1 MTATTVAANPT
12 VCRCFGIRE
21 SQIRDAVAVYGCETV
36 KEVSASTDAG
46 RGCTV
51 CHCKIRQMIA
61 EYQRE
66 RTAAA
71 ADTDCP
77 SAA

>member
-1 MTATTVAANPT
+1 MAMTATTVAANPT

-36 KEVSASTDAG
+36 KEVSSSTDAG

-61 EYQRE
+61 DYQRE
-66 RTAAA
+66 QASLAAV
-71 ADTDCP
+71 D
-77 SAA
+77 

>member
-1 MTATTVAANPT
+1 MNVSTALAANPT

-21 SQIRDAVAVYGCETV
+21 SQIRDAVGVYGCETV
-36 KEVSASTDAG
+36 KEVSAATEAG

-66 RTAAA
+66 RAAEVA
-71 ADTDCP
+71 
-77 SAA
+77 SS